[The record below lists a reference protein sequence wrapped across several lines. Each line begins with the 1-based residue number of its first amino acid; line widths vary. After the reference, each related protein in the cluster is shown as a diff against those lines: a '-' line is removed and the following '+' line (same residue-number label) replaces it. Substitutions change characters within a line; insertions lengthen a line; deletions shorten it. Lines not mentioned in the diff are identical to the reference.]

1 MASREPGL
9 TGGIPYVDLAKQHAA
24 LKREI
29 LDAVAAV
36 LEHGRF
42 ILGPEVEAFERA
54 MAARLGVVHAV
65 GVASGTDA
73 LVLTLKALGI
83 GPGHEV
89 ITVSHSFV
97 ATASAIRLA
106 GAQPVFVDVDDNSML
121 LDPARLP
128 LALTPRSRAVL
139 AVHLNGFPCAMDR
152 IEAFC
157 LEHGLALIE
166 DCAQALGVHWRGRA
180 VGSFGVGCFSL
191 HPLKPLSAC
200 GDGGFVTTR
209 DDELAERLRQLRNLG
224 LRDRDHCDLVAGNTR
239 LDTLQAAILLAKL
252 PHLDDWLAARRA
264 RARRYR
270 EALEGWVRLP
280 PPEGEHVAT
289 YSAFVVR
296 HPRRDALRER
306 LIARGI
312 DAKVHYP
319 LAIHQQAAFA
329 GTGPWDLPVTER
341 VVSEILS
348 LPVSAELDA
357 ADQERVIE
365 AVQAALREVAR

>member
-54 MAARLGVVHAV
+54 MAARLGVRHAV

-73 LVLTLKALGI
+73 LVLALKALGI
-83 GPGHEV
+83 GPQHEV

-106 GAQPVFVDVDDNSML
+106 GAEPVFVDVEDDSML

-128 LALTPRSRAVL
+128 SALSPRSRAVL
-139 AVHLNGFPCAMDR
+139 VVHLNGFPCAMDA

-157 LEHGLALIE
+157 REYGLALVE
-166 DCAQALGVHWRGRA
+166 DCAQALGARWRGRA

-200 GDGGFVTTR
+200 GDGGFVTTQEE
-209 DDELAERLRQLRNLG
+209 ELAERLRQLRNLG
-224 LRDRDHCDLVAGNTR
+224 LRDRDHCDRVAGNTR

-252 PHLDDWLAARRA
+252 PHLDGWLAARRA
-264 RARRYR
+264 RAQRYR
-270 EALEGWVRLP
+270 EALSGRMRLP
-280 PPEGEHVAT
+280 PPEGDHFAT

-306 LIARGI
+306 LVAQGI
-312 DAKVHYP
+312 DARIHYP

-329 GTGPWDLPVTER
+329 GGGSRELPVTER

-348 LPVSAELDA
+348 LPVSAELSA

-365 AVQAALREVAR
+365 AVQVALREVSP